1 MRHRSTSIPS
11 LLHIIA
17 LAIAALSTIP
27 AHAIELDDCK
37 SLEDDAKRLAC
48 YDSVSGRN
56 TKTDQPTQGAAGAL
70 RSDAP
75 GTGLIARLT
84 PDQTRPGAR
93 PSSLAERWD
102 LDEAPDPAL
111 FALRA
116 YKPVYLLPA
125 FYSTSPNL
133 HPSSPNPD
141 NNATLAAP
149 IDHLEGKFQ
158 ISGKAKLLN
167 NVAVSGG
174 ALWFGYTQ
182 TSHWQVY
189 NEERSR
195 PFRETN
201 YEPELIYTAPTNYS
215 IFGLDGRLIGLSL
228 THQSNGQDVPRSR
241 SWNRVIGQV
250 GLENDDWAL
259 LVRPWLRIRESVSKD
274 DNPDIL
280 DYVGRG
286 EIIAI
291 RKLGSQQIAITL
303 RQSLRTGDKAHG
315 SVAVDWGFPVYGYLK
330 GHVQLFSGYGE
341 SLIDYN
347 HRQNSIGVGVSVGE
361 WL

>member
-1 MRHRSTSIPS
+1 MQRRPTQ
-11 LLHIIA
+11 LHSPYLGAVIVA
-17 LAIAALSTIP
+17 MAAWCSSATAID
-27 AHAIELDDCK
+27 LDDCK

-48 YDSVSGRN
+48 YDSATGRN
-56 TKTDQPTQGAAGAL
+56 ASQAERTAPAA
-70 RSDAP
+70 
-75 GTGLIARLT
+75 TGPATAGSGLLARLL
-84 PDQTRPGAR
+84 PDPTRPGAR

-102 LDEAPDPAL
+102 LDVAPNPEL

-116 YKPVYLLPA
+116 YKPIYILPA
-125 FYSTSPNL
+125 FYSSSPNL
-133 HPSSPNPD
+133 RPSSPNPE
-141 NNATLAAP
+141 NNATLAGP

-158 ISGKAKLLN
+158 VSGKAKLLDD
-167 NVAVSGG
+167 VGVSGG

-215 IFGLDGRLIGLSL
+215 IFGLDGRLVGLSL
-228 THQSNGQDVPRSR
+228 THQSNGQDNPRSR

-259 LVRPWLRIRESVSKD
+259 LVRPWLRLREKVGKD

-286 EIIAI
+286 DLVAI
-291 RKLGSQQIAITL
+291 RKLGNQQIAVTL
-303 RQSLRTGDKAHG
+303 RHSLKTGDRAHG
-315 SVAVDWGFPVYGYLK
+315 SLAVDWAFPVYGYLK
-330 GHVQLFSGYGE
+330 GHIQLFTGYGE